1 MPVNVI
7 NKASAYMEA
16 SKQEAKVNEV
26 VQQIQPVLTEIPK
39 ISKTSTELDTDI
51 KENLEQE
58 KSQNDQKHIENII
71 KEANNKMKHSR
82 TKCEFSYHEPTKRVT
97 IKVLDKE
104 TDEVLIE
111 VPPEETLKMVEK
123 LRELAGI
130 MVDEK
135 R

>member
-16 SKQEAKVNEV
+16 SKQEAKVNEN

-39 ISKTSTELDTDI
+39 ISKTSTEQDTDI